1 MGSHSFFDIA
11 GEVLVDSRR
20 GASGNRAMHSSIERR
35 GGAGVCNTATVS
47 GPSSMTTSAPART
60 RASRPATSRA
70 ASVAEMWIVA
80 ILLII
85 PLALSGLLFFVV
97 FGLCCQH
104 LEEGFSGRP
113 GRAFETASLRVQASL
128 PDALQRGFAARHG
141 ILRAP
146 WPCVK
151 YAIVSYILHM
161 WIPRDVEARLKRS
174 AKTRP
179 VVVLT
184 GARQT
189 GKTSTFRHLF
199 PGYAFVPLD
208 LPTEAEQA
216 EKEPERFL
224 KRHPPPVIIDEVQ
237 YAPGIFR
244 HLKVAVDAHRTRN
257 GQFLLTGS
265 QKFTLMK
272 NVSESLAGRAD
283 IVELETLSF
292 AEIREV
298 LPNTE
303 LETAIVRGGF
313 PELYANP
320 DIDSVAFYNSYLAT
334 YLERDVRALANV
346 GSLRDF
352 ERFLRACA
360 LRSANLL
367 NKADLARDVGIAPS
381 TANQWLSML
390 EASGQAVL
398 IEPWF
403 SNRTKSIVK
412 SPKLYIA
419 DTGLLCALL
428 NIHSQEALRQS
439 PAAGAVWETFVF
451 AQLRDRERRAGRTG
465 SLFFWRDRTREVD
478 FVVDAG
484 GRLELFEAKWTE
496 LPDLGDTVNLDF
508 VRNVI
513 GKSRVTAGGVVSRTR
528 NSFPFSN
535 DFRALPVTELG

>member
-1 MGSHSFFDIA
+1 
-11 GEVLVDSRR
+11 
-20 GASGNRAMHSSIERR
+20 
-35 GGAGVCNTATVS
+35 
-47 GPSSMTTSAPART
+47 
-60 RASRPATSRA
+60 
-70 ASVAEMWIVA
+70 MWI
-80 ILLII
+80 
-85 PLALSGLLFFVV
+85 S
-97 FGLCCQH
+97 
-104 LEEGFSGRP
+104 R
-113 GRAFETASLRVQASL
+113 
-128 PDALQRGFAARHG
+128 
-141 ILRAP
+141 
-146 WPCVK
+146 
-151 YAIVSYILHM
+151 Y
-161 WIPRDVEARLKRS
+161 VESRLKRS

-179 VVVLT
+179 VIVLT

-189 GKTSTFRHLF
+189 GKTSTFRRLF
-199 PGYAFVPLD
+199 PDYSFVSLD

-224 KRHPPPVIIDEVQ
+224 QRHPPPVIIDEVQ
-237 YAPGIFR
+237 YAPGLFR
-244 HLKVAVDAHRTRN
+244 HLKAAVDAHRTRN

-265 QKFTLMK
+265 QKFALMK
-272 NVSESLAGRAD
+272 NISESLAGRAD

-298 LPNTE
+298 LPTTE

-398 IEPWF
+398 LEPWF
-403 SNRTKSIVK
+403 SNSTKSIVK
-412 SPKLYIA
+412 SPKLYLA

-428 NIHSQEALRQS
+428 NIRSEDVLLQS
-439 PAAGAVWETFVF
+439 PAAGAIWETFVF
-451 AQLRDRERRAGRTG
+451 AQLRSRELRAGRLG
-465 SLFFWRDRTREVD
+465 RLYFWRDRTREVD
-478 FVVDAG
+478 FVVDVG

-496 LPDLGDTVNLDF
+496 LPDEGDAVNLNF
-508 VRNVI
+508 VRTVV
-513 GKSRVTAGGVVSRTR
+513 GKSRVGGGAVISRTP
-528 NSFPFSN
+528 NGFPLGN
-535 DFRALPVTELG
+535 GFRAVPVSDLE